1 MKARWWAACAAV
13 VALLAAGHAQAADKI
28 KIGVLKL
35 VSSGPIFIA
44 QEKGYFAAEG
54 LDAELV
60 YFEAAQPISVA
71 AVSGDI
77 DVGITGLTAGFYNLA
92 GKGALKIVAAQ
103 SREEKGYHLNAY
115 LASPAAYE
123 AGLKSFKDFRG
134 KSVAITQTGSTF
146 HYSLGLLAE
155 KYKFPLSENRLV
167 ALQSLPNMVSA
178 LKGNQVEA
186 LVIPATI
193 AVPMIERGE
202 AKLLGWVG
210 DETPWQ
216 LGASFATP
224 KTIAERRTLVTRYV
238 SAYRKAAKDFY
249 EAFLQMGPDGN
260 PKNGPEAGALLAILS
275 KFTGQTAENIRPGI
289 PFVDPEARLLVDDI
303 YHQVEWYQS
312 QGLVDKAV
320 EAKAIV
326 DLSFVSGHFNVPK

>member
-115 LASPAAYE
+115 LASPQAYE

-224 KTIAERRTLVTRYV
+224 KTITERRTVVQRYV
-238 SAYRKAAKDFY
+238 TAYRKAAKDFY
-249 EAFLQMGPDGN
+249 DAFLQMGADGN
-260 PKNGPEAGALLAILS
+260 PKNGPEADALLAILS
-275 KFTGQTAENIRPGI
+275 KFTGQTPASIRPGI

-326 DLSFVSGHFNVPK
+326 DLSFVQGHMNVPK